1 MNGAAARPVLTSAI
15 LLAVACGMV
24 LGLLAL
30 TDPSELLA
38 SLSRARP
45 GPLAAATC
53 LHLLGSVLRAARLQ
67 RLLDR
72 AVPFLRVFLV
82 ANTGNMLNSLV
93 PLRAGEFCMAF
104 LFSRDLPGGGGEAL
118 AKVFADRVLDLVAVT
133 LLFIAAALFFPP
145 ASGAGP
151 GLAKAAAVCAAALL
165 AAGPLLFVF
174 TRFRGPFLGVLRFLA
189 RPLGPQRWATLEK
202 KIHAGLDG
210 LGVLLRPGPCFR
222 LVAASL
228 VIWIVIAGSLHFCM
242 AALFPPPSL
251 TASILAMSFTVVGLL
266 AMTTPAGIGTTH
278 GAIVIALRLCG
289 VPLEQGLAFALLYHA
304 LATSLNVL
312 LGVVSARFLG
322 FRLSGLLRLAARR
335 SAPCD
340 GEPDAAGRAAD
351 GRAIPGADQDL

>member
-1 MNGAAARPVLTSAI
+1 MNGVAARPVLTSAI

-30 TDPSELLA
+30 TDPSELLV
-38 SLSRARP
+38 SLAKARP
-45 GPLAAATC
+45 GPLAAAAC

-145 ASGAGP
+145 ASAAGP
-151 GLAKAAAVCAAALL
+151 GLAKAAAACAVALL
-165 AAGPLLFVF
+165 AAAPLLFVF
-174 TRFRGPFLGVLRFLA
+174 TRFRGP
-189 RPLGPQRWATLEK
+189 T
-202 KIHAGLDG
+202 
-210 LGVLLRPGPCFR
+210 LGVLLRPGPCLR

-228 VIWIVIAGSLHFCM
+228 GIWIVIAGSLHFCM

-312 LGVVSARFLG
+312 LGLVNARFLG

-335 SAPCD
+335 SAPCN
-340 GEPDAAGRAAD
+340 GEEAAGRAAD